1 MISRLKMRFA
11 FLLLVGSA
19 VLFLAFPDVCAQGFS
34 AGVELC
40 AGSLLPALFPFF
52 VVSNL
57 ILEYAEVDFIAFPFK
72 SLCKV
77 YKLNSNKAVLLLLLG
92 WLGGYTVLASGLA
105 ACRARG
111 EISAREASLLL
122 PIGAVCSPGFSA
134 AVGSFMLGQPKL
146 GLVLYASCLLAG
158 IVCGI
163 IARFAAWPQLSDES
177 ECSVKQN
184 NFSDCKKG
192 FSNAINS
199 AVQSSLQVC
208 GSVIFFR
215 MILGF
220 GPILNLPLSMQATL
234 AGLLEVSSGCRAW
247 ALLSGNM
254 ALIGCCGCMSILSL
268 SVWCQIKAL
277 SQGKYSL
284 LPLALTRP
292 FHLAL
297 SLLFMKGLLYFVP
310 GDLPALHTMSETVIF
325 RNRLPGDRALLLF
338 IFCCLVLNFLEKA
351 SLYRKVK
358 ANYNN
363 K

>member
-19 VLFLAFPDVCAQGFS
+19 VLFLAYPDICAQGFS
-34 AGVELC
+34 AGARLC
-40 AGSLLPALFPFF
+40 ASSLLPALFPFF

-57 ILEYAEVDFIAFPFK
+57 ILESDEADSFAFPLKFI
-72 SLCKV
+72 CKV
-77 YKLNSNKAVLLLLLG
+77 CRLNSKKAALLLLLG
-92 WLGGYTVLASGLA
+92 WLGGYTALAAGLA

-111 EISAREASLLL
+111 EISEREASLLL

-134 AVGSFMLGQPKL
+134 AVGSFMLGRTRL
-146 GLVLYASCLLAG
+146 GLVLYASFLLAG
-158 IVCGI
+158 VVCGI
-163 IARFAAWPQLSDES
+163 AAGFAAWPGLSENS
-177 ECSVKQN
+177 GYAVKQI
-184 NFSDCKKG
+184 D
-192 FSNAINS
+192 FSNRQKGLSYAISS
-199 AVQSSLQVC
+199 AVQRSLQVC

-215 MILGF
+215 MLLCF
-220 GPILNLPLSMQATL
+220 GSMLNLSLPMQAAL

-247 ALLSGNM
+247 AWLPGNM

-277 SQGKYSL
+277 SQGRYSL

-292 FHLAL
+292 LHLAL
-297 SLLFMKGLLYFVP
+297 SLLFMKGLLHFVP
-310 GDLPALHTMSETVIF
+310 GDLPALHTMARPVII

-338 IFCCLVLNFLEKA
+338 VFCCLVLNFLEKA
-351 SLYRKVK
+351 SLYRKVRT
-358 ANYNN
+358 NYN

>member
-11 FLLLVGSA
+11 FLLLLGCA
-19 VLFLAFPDVCAQGFS
+19 VLFLTFPGICAQGFS
-34 AGVELC
+34 AGIELC

-57 ILEYAEVDFIAFPFK
+57 ILESDEANFFAFPLKFI
-72 SLCKV
+72 CKACR
-77 YKLNSNKAVLLLLLG
+77 LNSKKAALLLLLG
-92 WLGGYTVLASGLA
+92 WLGGYTALAASLA

-134 AVGSFMLGQPKL
+134 AVGSFMLGRSEL

-158 IVCGI
+158 IACGI
-163 IARFAAWPQLSDES
+163 VAGFAAWPQLSMKS
-177 ECSVKQN
+177 EYTVKQN
-184 NFSDCKKG
+184 NFSHSKKG
-192 FSNAINS
+192 LSYAISS

-215 MILGF
+215 MLLGF
-220 GPILNLPLSMQATL
+220 GSVLKLSLLMQAAL

-254 ALIGCCGCMSILSL
+254 VLIGCCGCMSILSL

-277 SQGKYSL
+277 SQGYYSL

-292 FHLAL
+292 LHLAL

-310 GDLPALHTMSETVIF
+310 GNLPALHTMAEPVII

-338 IFCCLVLNFLEKA
+338 VFCCLVLNFLEKA

-358 ANYNN
+358 TNYN

>member
-11 FLLLVGSA
+11 FLLLLGCA
-19 VLFLAFPDVCAQGFS
+19 VLFLTFPGICAQGFS
-34 AGVELC
+34 AGIELC

-57 ILEYAEVDFIAFPFK
+57 ILESDEANFFAFPLKFI
-72 SLCKV
+72 CKACR
-77 YKLNSNKAVLLLLLG
+77 LNSKKAALLLLLG
-92 WLGGYTVLASGLA
+92 WLGGYTALAASLA

-134 AVGSFMLGQPKL
+134 AVGSFMLGRSEL

-158 IVCGI
+158 IACGI
-163 IARFAAWPQLSDES
+163 VAGFAAWPQLSMKLEYT
-177 ECSVKQN
+177 VKQN
-184 NFSDCKKG
+184 NFSYSKKG
-192 FSNAINS
+192 LSYAISS

-215 MILGF
+215 MLLGF
-220 GPILNLPLSMQATL
+220 GSVLKLSLLMQAAL
-234 AGLLEVSSGCRAW
+234 AGLFEVSSGCRAW

-277 SQGKYSL
+277 SQGYYSL

-292 FHLAL
+292 LHLAL

-310 GDLPALHTMSETVIF
+310 GDLPALHTMAEPVII

-338 IFCCLVLNFLEKA
+338 VFCCLVLNFLEKA

-358 ANYNN
+358 TNYN